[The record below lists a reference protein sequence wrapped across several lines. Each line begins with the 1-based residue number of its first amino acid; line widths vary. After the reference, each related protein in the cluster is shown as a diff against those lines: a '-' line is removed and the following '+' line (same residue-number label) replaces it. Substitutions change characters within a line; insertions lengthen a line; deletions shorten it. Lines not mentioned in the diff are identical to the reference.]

1 MTWDLRVALPIL
13 FFEKQKALGF
23 KGKKMLYWGF
33 KNHGEMI
40 Q

>member
-1 MTWDLRVALPIL
+1 MDCITIS
-13 FFEKQKALGF
+13 FFENQKALGF

-33 KNHGEMI
+33 QTHGEML